1 MRVKRALLWTG
12 WAACVAAAVVLGA
25 VTMLIPLPWVKRTGT
40 RLRQRLDGR
49 PGEPGGW
56 RP

>member
-1 MRVKRALLWTG
+1 VRVKRALLWAG

-49 PGEPGGW
+49 PADPGGW